1 MTSRCLVPVAEP
13 PVQIALKRI
22 LVATDFS
29 EGSKRA
35 LLMGLGIA
43 QRYASSLHVVHVVP
57 SEGYGVA
64 GAGMLGAMN
73 FARHNVRDL
82 ESEFLQK
89 GYFEG
94 IRYLISVERG
104 EVWPAVSR
112 IVEDEDVDLVV
123 VGTRGRG
130 GLSKLFLGSIAEE
143 IFRRSPCPVLTV
155 GPNFELSFPLT
166 AQPRS
171 VLFPTDF
178 SPQAEHAFPYAV
190 SLAQE
195 HEAPLTF
202 LHVVQ
207 PDGGGA
213 TYNIDRTVRYA
224 SARLQELMAATFGL
238 IGEREFIVETGEP
251 AEAIVKVAAV
261 TGADLVVLGV
271 RASAGLSDRL
281 GWSTA
286 YGAARHAHCPVL
298 TVRHKDS

>member
-1 MTSRCLVPVAEP
+1 MPAAES
-13 PVQIALKRI
+13 VQIALKRI

-35 LLMGLGIA
+35 LLTGLGIA
-43 QRYASSLHVVHVVP
+43 RRYASSLHVIHVVP

-64 GAGMLGAMN
+64 GVGMLGAMN
-73 FARHNVRDL
+73 FARRNARDL
-82 ESEFLQK
+82 ESEFLLK

-94 IRYLISVERG
+94 IRYLISVDRG
-104 EVWPAVSR
+104 EVWLAVSR
-112 IVEDEDVDLVV
+112 IAEDEDVDLVV
-123 VGTRGRG
+123 VGTRARS
-130 GLSKLFLGSIAEE
+130 GLSKLLLGSVAEE

-166 AQPRS
+166 RQPRS

-178 SPQAEHAFPYAV
+178 SPQAEHALPYAV

-195 HEAPLTF
+195 QAPLTF

-207 PDGGGA
+207 PDGGA
-213 TYNIDRTVRYA
+213 TYNIERTVRYA
-224 SARLQELMAATFGL
+224 SARLQELMAATAGL

-261 TGADLVVLGV
+261 TGAELVVLGV

-286 YGAARHAHCPVL
+286 YGVVRHAHCPVL

>member
-1 MTSRCLVPVAEP
+1 MSVAEP
-13 PVQIALKRI
+13 MVQIALKRI

-29 EGSKRA
+29 EWSNRA
-35 LLMGLGIA
+35 LLAGLGIA
-43 QRYASSLHVVHVVP
+43 QRYGAKVHVVNVVP

-64 GAGMLGAMN
+64 GTGMLGAVN
-73 FARHNVRDL
+73 FARHNARDL

-94 IRYLISVERG
+94 IRYQISIERG

-123 VGTRGRG
+123 VGTRGRS
-130 GLSKLFLGSIAEE
+130 GLGKLLLGSVAEK
-143 IFRRSPCPVLTV
+143 IFRHSPRPVLTV
-155 GPNFELSFPLT
+155 GPSFALSFPLT

-178 SPQAEHAFPYAV
+178 SPQAEHALPYAV

-195 HEAPLTF
+195 HEAQLTF

-207 PDGGGA
+207 PGSEA
-213 TYNIDRTVRYA
+213 TYNKDRTIRYA
-224 SARLQELMAATFGL
+224 SARLQELMAGTAGL
-238 IGEREFIVETGEP
+238 TGERQFIVETGEP
-251 AEAIVKVAAV
+251 AEAIVRVAAV
-261 TGADLVVLGV
+261 TGAELVVLGV
-271 RASAGLSDRL
+271 RAPASLSDRL

-286 YGAARHAHCPVL
+286 YGVVRQAHCPVL
-298 TVRHKDS
+298 TVRGTNP

>member
-1 MTSRCLVPVAEP
+1 MPVVEP
-13 PVQIALKRI
+13 LVQIALKRI

-29 EGSKRA
+29 EWSKRA
-35 LLMGLGIA
+35 LLAGLGIA
-43 QRYASSLHVVHVVP
+43 QRYGAKVRVVNVVP

-64 GAGMLGAMN
+64 GAGMLGAVN
-73 FARHNVRDL
+73 FARHNARDL

-94 IRYLISVERG
+94 IRYQISIEKG
-104 EVWPAVSR
+104 EVWPALSR

-123 VGTRGRG
+123 VGTRGKS
-130 GLSKLFLGSIAEE
+130 GLGKLLLGSVAEK
-143 IFRRSPCPVLTV
+143 IFRHSPRPVLTV
-155 GPNFELSFPLT
+155 GPGFELSFPLT

-178 SPQAEHAFPYAV
+178 SPQAEHALPYAV

-195 HEAPLTF
+195 HEAQLTF

-207 PDGGGA
+207 PGTEA
-213 TYNIDRTVRYA
+213 TYNRDRTVRYA
-224 SARLQELMAATFGL
+224 SARLQELMAATAGL

-261 TGADLVVLGV
+261 TGAELVVLGV
-271 RASAGLSDRL
+271 RAPATLSDRL

-286 YGAARHAHCPVL
+286 YGVVRQAHCPVL
-298 TVRHKDS
+298 TVRHPNS

>member
-1 MTSRCLVPVAEP
+1 MPVAEP

-35 LLMGLGIA
+35 LLTGLGIA
-43 QRYASSLHVVHVVP
+43 QRYASSLHVIHVVP

-73 FARHNVRDL
+73 FARHNARDL

-123 VGTRGRG
+123 VGTRGRS
-130 GLSKLFLGSIAEE
+130 GLSKLLLGSVAEE

-166 AQPRS
+166 ARPRS

-178 SPQAEHAFPYAV
+178 SPQAEHALPYAV

-195 HEAPLTF
+195 HDAPLTF

-207 PDGGGA
+207 PAGGGA

-224 SARLQELMAATFGL
+224 SARLQDLMAATAGL

-261 TGADLVVLGV
+261 TGAELVVLGV

-286 YGAARHAHCPVL
+286 YGVARQAHCPVL
-298 TVRHKDS
+298 TVKHKDS